1 MIITCEKRD
10 CSQGERF
17 LGFREA
23 SAPWPH
29 AKAQRR
35 KGFGL
40 EDKKDN
46 KDDYY
51 NDYADF
57 Y

>member
-1 MIITCEKRD
+1 MKKWD

-29 AKAQRR
+29 AKAPRR
-35 KGFGL
+35 EDFGL
-40 EDKKDN
+40 EDKKDKKDNINN
-46 KDDYY
+46 KRGLR
-51 NDYADF
+51 
-57 Y
+57 